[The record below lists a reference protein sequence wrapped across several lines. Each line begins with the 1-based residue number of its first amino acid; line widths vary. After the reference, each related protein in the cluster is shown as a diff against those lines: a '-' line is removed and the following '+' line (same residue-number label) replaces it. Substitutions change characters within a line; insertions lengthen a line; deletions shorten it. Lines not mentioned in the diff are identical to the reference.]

1 MQSYILL
8 NLSLVTNH
16 KKDFLTFLAAQ
27 INRGFVVDWEAS
39 TYTSGKISL
48 VKAKELTGVTKLTAP
63 TINKY
68 LKTYPD
74 TYEYCG
80 RFAVLPVSIYN
91 KLLTE
96 TEELAAAEKNG
107 IVRTFCYF
115 VCMCWLYRDF
125 SRTKSNIAT
134 DLDNRLPD
142 VIARI
147 NWLIDKKY
155 INYKHKH
162 AHYAGQQ
169 AKPAVYQ
176 LYDDEVPSNYANS
189 WWWENQLAHRQIS
202 IEELLSEYKNIF

>member
-27 INRGFVVDWEAS
+27 INRGFAVDWEAS
-39 TYTSGKISL
+39 TYKSGKISL

-74 TYEYCG
+74 TYEYRG
-80 RFAVLPVSIYN
+80 RFAVLPISIYN
-91 KLLTE
+91 KLLAE
-96 TEELAAAEKNG
+96 TEELAAAERNG

-176 LYDDEVPSNYANS
+176 LYDDEVSSNYANS
-189 WWWENQLAHRQIS
+189 WWWENQLAHRQIL

>member
-27 INRGFVVDWEAS
+27 INRGFAVDWEAS

-48 VKAKELTGVTKLTAP
+48 TKAKELTEITKLTAP

-80 RFAVLPVSIYN
+80 RFAVLPISIYN
-91 KLLTE
+91 KLLAE
-96 TEELAAAEKNG
+96 TEELAAAERNG

-115 VCMCWLYRDF
+115 VCMC
-125 SRTKSNIAT
+125 
-134 DLDNRLPD
+134 
-142 VIARI
+142 
-147 NWLIDKKY
+147 
-155 INYKHKH
+155 
-162 AHYAGQQ
+162 
-169 AKPAVYQ
+169 
-176 LYDDEVPSNYANS
+176 
-189 WWWENQLAHRQIS
+189 
-202 IEELLSEYKNIF
+202 

>member
-27 INRGFVVDWEAS
+27 INRGFAVDWEAS
-39 TYTSGKISL
+39 TYKSGKISQT
-48 VKAKELTGVTKLTAP
+48 KAKELAAVTKLTTE

-80 RFAVLPVSIYN
+80 RFAVLPTSIYN
-91 KLLTE
+91 KLLAE
-96 TEELAAAEKNG
+96 TEELAAAERNG

-189 WWWENQLAHRQIS
+189 WWWENQLAHRQIL

>member
-27 INRGFVVDWEAS
+27 INRGFAVDWEAS

-68 LKTYPD
+68 LKAYPD
-74 TYEYCG
+74 TYEYRG
-80 RFAVLPVSIYN
+80 RFAVLPMSIYD
-91 KLLTE
+91 KLLAE
-96 TEELAAAEKNG
+96 TEELAAAERNG

-176 LYDDEVPSNYANS
+176 LYDDEIPSNYTNS
-189 WWWENQLAHRQIS
+189 WWWENQLAHRQIP
-202 IEELLSEYKNIF
+202 IEELLNEYKNIF

>member
-27 INRGFVVDWEAS
+27 INRGFAVDWEAS
-39 TYTSGKISL
+39 TYTSGKISQT
-48 VKAKELTGVTKLTAP
+48 KAKELTNVTKLTAP

-74 TYEYCG
+74 TYEYRG
-80 RFAVLPVSIYN
+80 RFAVLPISIYN

-96 TEELAAAEKNG
+96 TEELAAAERNG

-189 WWWENQLAHRQIS
+189 WWWENQLAHRQIL